1 LVALG
6 RPRGQLCGSDSVP
19 ASWKVIFRGEGSPL
33 RGLAGWECR
42 EGLVDQHW
50 GLILL
55 FLRVLGRPRLL
66 PPPCHQRLVA
76 GHAED
81 SLRRSCVS
89 EILDLA
95 FAVPASEARRAESL
109 VACEDSQIL
118 DLIAAGAAAVCTII
132 ADERAITEE
141 EEVRIGVEE
150 GPAGITP
157 ETV

>member
-1 LVALG
+1 
-6 RPRGQLCGSDSVP
+6 
-19 ASWKVIFRGEGSPL
+19 
-33 RGLAGWECR
+33 
-42 EGLVDQHW
+42 
-50 GLILL
+50 
-55 FLRVLGRPRLL
+55 
-66 PPPCHQRLVA
+66 VA